1 MTATAQQRGWRSAR
15 PGILIALLVL
25 AAYLPALRGE
35 FLWDDDSNVV
45 KSAPLRS
52 LQGLAQI
59 WFQPGATQQYYPLTH
74 TSFWLDYHLWGL
86 HTTGYHLENILL
98 HACASV
104 LLWLTL
110 RRLGVKGA
118 WLGAA
123 LFALHPVNVES
134 VAWITERKNCLS
146 GPFFMGAI
154 LAAIKFW
161 RLDQSSGFKS
171 ADNARS
177 AWKFYFLSLALFLCA
192 LLSKTAT
199 IGLPAVIVLL
209 LWWKHRLSVRRDFFL
224 LLPFFTIG
232 IALALV
238 TMFLEKHHLG
248 ATGPEWSFSPAQRCI
263 IAGRALWFY
272 LGKLLWPHPL
282 MFMYPLWPL
291 QTSRILSYIPLAAA
305 IVGLLILWLKRQGPA
320 RHVLLAAACFIVMLF
335 PILGFFN
342 VVFYHYSFVC
352 DHFQYLAGIGPLA
365 LAAAGITIALERISP
380 RSIALRQT
388 AFAALLS
395 VLFVLTW
402 RQAGIFRYPET
413 LWRDTLAHN
422 PDSWMAHDNLA
433 TCLSLR
439 GEFREAGFEYLK
451 ALKIRPEDY
460 LAWNDLGLNATRSG
474 NFDDAITYFTQALQL
489 FPSYALGHYNLGNA
503 YARKENFDDA
513 VREFNLSLKLDP
525 AFAPAHYSLA
535 NALARKGDT
544 DKAIE
549 QYKTTLQLDPDFAP
563 AHANLGRALAAKG
576 NLDEAITHYRAA
588 LDLDPASVEALA
600 NLANALVGQ
609 KRFDEAIRYY
619 RAALQINP
627 GSAVIH
633 YNLAVA
639 LDRQG
644 NKAEAQKEL
653 AEASRLKSLAAPG
666 H

>member
-1 MTATAQQRGWRSAR
+1 MA
-15 PGILIALLVL
+15 
-25 AAYLPALRGE
+25 
-35 FLWDDDSNVV
+35 
-45 KSAPLRS
+45 
-52 LQGLAQI
+52 
-59 WFQPGATQQYYPLTH
+59 
-74 TSFWLDYHLWGL
+74 
-86 HTTGYHLENILL
+86 
-98 HACASV
+98 
-104 LLWLTL
+104 
-110 RRLGVKGA
+110 
-118 WLGAA
+118 
-123 LFALHPVNVES
+123 
-134 VAWITERKNCLS
+134 
-146 GPFFMGAI
+146 AI

-161 RLDQSSGFKS
+161 RLDQPLGPES
-171 ADNARS
+171 AAHAQP
-177 AWKFYFLSLALFLCA
+177 AWKFYFLSLAFFLCA

-209 LWWKHRLSVRRDFFL
+209 LWWKRRASVRRDFL
-224 LLPFFTIG
+224 LLFPFFAIG

-248 ATGPEWSFSPAQRCI
+248 ATGPEWNFSPAQRCI

-291 QTSRILSYIPLAAA
+291 QTSQILSYIPLAAA
-305 IVGLLILWLKRQGPA
+305 IAGFLILWLKRQSPA
-320 RHVLLAAACFIVMLF
+320 RHILFAAAYFIVMLF

-352 DHFQYLAGIGPLA
+352 DHFQYLASIGPLA
-365 LAAAGITIALERISP
+365 LVAAGITFAFEQTKSLPPGIKRIAY
-380 RSIALRQT
+380 AV
-388 AFAALLS
+388 LLPI
-395 VLFVLTW
+395 LFMLTW
-402 RQAGIFRYPET
+402 RHAGVFRDPET

-422 PDSWMAHDNLA
+422 PESWMAHDNLG

-439 GEFREAGFEYLK
+439 GEFREAGREYVR
-451 ALKIRPEDY
+451 ALEIRPEDY

-474 NFDDAITYFTQALQL
+474 HLDDAISYFNQSLQFL
-489 FPSYALGHYNLGNA
+489 PNYALGHYNLGNA
-503 YARKENFDDA
+503 YARKESFDDA
-513 VREFNLSLKLDP
+513 IREFNLSLKLDP
-525 AFAPAHYSLA
+525 SFAPAHYSLA

-563 AHANLGRALAAKG
+563 AHANLGRALAGKG

-627 GSAVIH
+627 GGAIIH

-644 NKAEAQKEL
+644 NKTEAQKEL
-653 AEASRLKSLAAPG
+653 AEATRLKSLPR
-666 H
+666 